1 MIYIIRHG
9 QTENN
14 KAKLLQGRTDIPLNK
29 DGIRQAEAA
38 AKWFCDQ
45 QIRIDSVYSSPL
57 IRAVETAKII
67 ALEAPLF
74 IEDRLIEMDYGPY
87 EGMDLTNPAPEVR
100 VFFSDFV
107 HNPVPQG
114 MEPLSSVTARL
125 GEFLE
130 EIREQA
136 EGQIILL
143 STHALAMKGALE
155 YLTPD
160 SHGSY
165 WSKFI
170 GNCAVYAI
178 PIKDYRYGIV
188 DVDRRP
194 CLDGGCSC
202 KIPYRWALDQ
212 GYEKIVVVRT
222 REPEYRKTVSKKKR
236 RIHAYR
242 KYPAFERSL
251 AKSSRNYNHQ
261 CDEIQKLEKKR
272 RIFVIA
278 PSQKVTVSRL
288 EGDM

>member
-9 QTENN
+9 QTAKN
-14 KAKLLQGRTDIPLNK
+14 KAKMLQGRSDIPLNE

-67 ALEAPLF
+67 APEAPLF

-136 EGQIILL
+136 EGQNIML

-170 GNCAVYAI
+170 GNCAV
-178 PIKDYRYGIV
+178 
-188 DVDRRP
+188 
-194 CLDGGCSC
+194 
-202 KIPYRWALDQ
+202 
-212 GYEKIVVVRT
+212 
-222 REPEYRKTVSKKKR
+222 
-236 RIHAYR
+236 
-242 KYPAFERSL
+242 
-251 AKSSRNYNHQ
+251 
-261 CDEIQKLEKKR
+261 
-272 RIFVIA
+272 
-278 PSQKVTVSRL
+278 
-288 EGDM
+288 